1 MNCTVDNIGELP
13 VFWNKKLRGITTD
26 QTVVSVNNN
35 KLVNDPRY
43 ELVFVNG
50 TQQTFSLKVNS
61 MFISILILKKYLIF
75 YRLTTFKYMTLEFM
89 NVKWLLILQQKSH
102 NL

>member
-13 VFWNKKLRGITTD
+13 VFWNKKHRGITTD

-50 TQQTFSLKVNS
+50 SQQTFSLKVRL
-61 MFISILILKKYLIF
+61 FIFLNLYQF
-75 YRLTTFKYMTLEFM
+75 Y
-89 NVKWLLILQQKSH
+89 NVYVH
-102 NL
+102 N

>member
-13 VFWNKKLRGITTD
+13 VFWNKKHRGITTD

-35 KLVNDPRY
+35 MLVNDPRY

-50 TQQTFSLKVNS
+50 SQQTFSLRVRFFN
-61 MFISILILKKYLIF
+61 FFNFLYQNANVTII
-75 YRLTTFKYMTLEFM
+75 YRLIIFKYMTLVFM
-89 NVKWLLILQQKSH
+89 NVKWLLILRRK
-102 NL
+102 

>member
-13 VFWNKKLRGITTD
+13 VFWNKKHRGITTD

-50 TQQTFSLKVNS
+50 SQQTFSLKVQKLS
-61 MFISILILKKYLIF
+61 LSFMFFFINHLCTN
-75 YRLTTFKYMTLEFM
+75 YRLKIFKYMTLVFM
-89 NVKWLLILQQKSH
+89 NVKWLQILQQK
-102 NL
+102 